1 MNHKVKILFAAT
13 GAIVA
18 AFPMSYSLA
27 DNYSG
32 DHYPGVDIN
41 QRVIDGQ
48 REPINKFLLKRRG
61 GAAQKPD
68 PGATG
73 TINQQQPQRTKPV
86 Q

>member
-1 MNHKVKILFAAT
+1 MNHTGKILFAAT
-13 GAIVA
+13 GAIVT
-18 AFPMSYSLA
+18 AFPASYSLA
-27 DNYSG
+27 DGYSG

-48 REPINKFLLKRRG
+48 REPINKYLLKRRN
-61 GAAQKPD
+61 AAQRPD

-73 TINQQQPQRTKPV
+73 TINQQQPVRTKPV